1 MVEEVISILADIDT
15 QCSKDDSFAPANR
28 ERVAMY
34 LDIVK
39 DTMANQHTIIDSYE
53 TITKKMEAQ
62 ISECQ
67 EALDESTKRELEQ
80 LELIVKLKDQ
90 HDALND
96 SDGEDD
102 QDEDCDKCNEFE
114 EENQILREQVEKQ
127 SEIIEKLSRAQELLM
142 MQYKIMELGLNKEL
156 ASIHNTQKQIAK
168 MQGKGSDDEEE
179 EEENEEEEQ
188 AEEEPEAEGNASDKQ
203 VDGEKSD
210 DKQE

>member
-62 ISECQ
+62 IHECQ

-96 SDGEDD
+96 SDAD
-102 QDEDCDKCNEFE
+102 DEDCDKCNEFE

-142 MQYKIMELGLNKEL
+142 MQYKVMELGLNKEL

-168 MQGKGSDDEEE
+168 MQGKGSDDEDEE
-179 EEENEEEEQ
+179 EEEEEEEQ
-188 AEEEPEAEGNASDKQ
+188 AEEEPEAEGNASEKQ
-203 VDGEKSD
+203 EEGEKAD